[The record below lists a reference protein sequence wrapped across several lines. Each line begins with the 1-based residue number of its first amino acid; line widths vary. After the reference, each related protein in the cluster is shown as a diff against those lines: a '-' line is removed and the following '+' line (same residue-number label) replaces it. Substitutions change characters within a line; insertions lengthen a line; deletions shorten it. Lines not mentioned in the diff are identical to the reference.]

1 MSTVFSSGSFNIS
14 KALSKFDSQGAQ
26 EKKMR
31 HLQRPKK
38 KLQQHMEANS
48 LKTLERGVMHESPL
62 KAKVGHRRAQSKV
75 NLDHSKPPL
84 FTTNSLG

>member
-1 MSTVFSSGSFNIS
+1 VTQSLTQFKFNKSEARKIAIYSNMSTVFSSGSFNIS

-38 KLQQHMEANS
+38 KLM
-48 LKTLERGVMHESPL
+48 
-62 KAKVGHRRAQSKV
+62 QSIDF
-75 NLDHSKPPL
+75 NR
-84 FTTNSLG
+84 

>member
-1 MSTVFSSGSFNIS
+1 VTQSLTQFKFNKSEARKIAIYSNMSTVFSSGSFNIS

-38 KLQQHMEANS
+38 KLM
-48 LKTLERGVMHESPL
+48 
-62 KAKVGHRRAQSKV
+62 QSIDFNK
-75 NLDHSKPPL
+75 
-84 FTTNSLG
+84 